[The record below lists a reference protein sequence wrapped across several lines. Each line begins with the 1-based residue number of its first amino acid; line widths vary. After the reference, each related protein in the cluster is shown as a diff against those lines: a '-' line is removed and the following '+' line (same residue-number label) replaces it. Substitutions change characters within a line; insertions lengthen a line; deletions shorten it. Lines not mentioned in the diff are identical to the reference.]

1 MMKFVIY
8 SKNNCPNCDKAKM
21 FINQFGSNYANKFE
35 SMSIITKYIDK
46 DTNAKEEM
54 FSLFE
59 SIGGPPPRSVPQVF
73 LTTDDGE
80 TRHIEFNSLVKELAR
95 LKE

>member
-1 MMKFVIY
+1 MAGVSGIE
-8 SKNNCPNCDKAKM
+8 
-21 FINQFGSNYANKFE
+21 SNVPVKVVDCTGE
-35 SMSIITKYIDK
+35 RK
-46 DTNAKEEM
+46 EM

-80 TRHIEFNSLVKELAR
+80 TRHIEFNSIVKELAR